1 MAKMREILRPRLKN
15 DAIELDPVEL
25 ELLQAR
31 IADRVARLTGS
42 DGATSTESPTTG
54 AGSAAET
61 DLERPLPDHHTVD
74 GVALDRGDWPS
85 GSHAGAA
92 IEAQRYTVPIMAEPP
107 ISIIATGEPPGEV
120 DAVPLTAE
128 PESLLVGVGA
138 DDVQVATVG
147 RAGDDW
153 EAPEGGD
160 TTALPTLVV
169 EVPLAA
175 SAPAE
180 EAADSIAAAAAAV
193 EFASAPAEEAA
204 DSFAD
209 AAAAVEFAAA
219 PAEEAADSIA
229 ADAAAPDGTRDAL
242 VAAEVPVVAS
252 PARERAAR
260 VPRAPSQPKASVP
273 PASSA
278 RRSPAS
284 RTAKARPKRLPATIP
299 PFCPYCAT
307 VLQPPPANSR
317 RCDQCLQRIVVKRI
331 EGRVVYLTEAAIP
344 VFEAERQR
352 IASSRRL
359 TRERGRWLK
368 LAASVHA
375 PAERVARLAA
385 ARPSPAAVEAA
396 RALYVASVDR
406 SFNAA
411 RRERR
416 WEDASRLRRE
426 QALTLY
432 RIAGSPAIPPAETVA
447 LHREAATAE
456 LRGIARIGRQA
467 ELRGATCCELCRSDD
482 HRAFQI
488 AAELATPRLP
498 HVGCPRGLCRCR
510 WDLPAPDRA
519 TVGHPARRSRS
530 GSGAATSEVLP
541 SS

>member
-1 MAKMREILRPRLKN
+1 M
-15 DAIELDPVEL
+15 
-25 ELLQAR
+25 
-31 IADRVARLTGS
+31 
-42 DGATSTESPTTG
+42 
-54 AGSAAET
+54 
-61 DLERPLPDHHTVD
+61 
-74 GVALDRGDWPS
+74 
-85 GSHAGAA
+85 
-92 IEAQRYTVPIMAEPP
+92 
-107 ISIIATGEPPGEV
+107 
-120 DAVPLTAE
+120 
-128 PESLLVGVGA
+128 
-138 DDVQVATVG
+138 
-147 RAGDDW
+147 
-153 EAPEGGD
+153 
-160 TTALPTLVV
+160 
-169 EVPLAA
+169 
-175 SAPAE
+175 
-180 EAADSIAAAAAAV
+180 
-193 EFASAPAEEAA
+193 
-204 DSFAD
+204 
-209 AAAAVEFAAA
+209 
-219 PAEEAADSIA
+219 
-229 ADAAAPDGTRDAL
+229 
-242 VAAEVPVVAS
+242 
-252 PARERAAR
+252 
-260 VPRAPSQPKASVP
+260 
-273 PASSA
+273 
-278 RRSPAS
+278 
-284 RTAKARPKRLPATIP
+284 
-299 PFCPYCAT
+299 
-307 VLQPPPANSR
+307 
-317 RCDQCLQRIVVKRI
+317 
-331 EGRVVYLTEAAIP
+331 YLTEAAIP

-416 WEDASRLRRE
+416 WEDASRMRRE

-432 RIAGSPAIPPAETVA
+432 RIAGSPAMPPAETVA

-456 LRGIARIGRQA
+456 LRGIARFGRQA

>member
-1 MAKMREILRPRLKN
+1 MAKMREILRPRLKT
-15 DAIELDPVEL
+15 DAIELDPDEL

-31 IADRVARLTGS
+31 IADRVARLTSS
-42 DGATSTESPTTG
+42 DGARSTESPTTG
-54 AGSAAET
+54 AGSVAET

-147 RAGDDW
+147 WAGDDW

-180 EAADSIAAAAAAV
+180 EAADSIAA
-193 EFASAPAEEAA
+193 
-204 DSFAD
+204 
-209 AAAAVEFAAA
+209 
-219 PAEEAADSIA
+219 
-229 ADAAAPDGTRDAL
+229 DAAAPDATRDAL

-307 VLQPPPANSR
+307 VLQPPPATSR
-317 RCDQCLQRIVVKRI
+317 RCEQCLQRIVVKRI

-482 HRAFQI
+482 HRAFPI

-519 TVGHPARRSRS
+519 TVGRPARRPRS
-530 GSGAATSEVLP
+530 GSGAATSEASP